1 MLPAG
6 VNIKATRMAQLRE
19 IRVSET
25 RLTYS
30 NKRDW
35 FFHPSAH
42 HVREL
47 LLHFLPSGFV
57 LDGSSVVS
65 VICGK
70 KREGDLQWHQVLG
83 ITFYYVEAFD
93 IPAYMALPHDAK
105 QDCILSTVTAALVTI
120 AERAGSDAA
129 AIVHAAQCVRDCG
142 FAVRIPVKKLWRSTP
157 DRQFR
162 IEVYRCLG
170 TQIGEVWEAHVFD
183 KSHTLLGVDY
193 LTPRRSHAER
203 TTHFSK
209 SRWDGDIYEVTYS
222 RDGSV
227 MYRLDLGPAR
237 RGVPFPQHDEAEAVP
252 ARSKRLHGKLP

>member
-1 MLPAG
+1 
-6 VNIKATRMAQLRE
+6 MAQLRE

-25 RLTYS
+25 PLTYS

-57 LDGSSVVS
+57 LDGSSVVT
-65 VICGK
+65 IIFGR
-70 KREGDLQWHQVLG
+70 KRESDLQWQQIPVLG

-93 IPAYMALPHDAK
+93 IPAYMALPPDD
-105 QDCILSTVTAALVTI
+105 QQECMLSAITAVLIKI
-120 AERAGSDAA
+120 AIHAGSDPAV
-129 AIVHAAQCVRDCG
+129 IVLAAQCVRDCQ
-142 FAVRIPVKKLWRSTP
+142 FMLRIPVRKLWRSTT

-162 IEVYRCLG
+162 IEIYRCLG
-170 TQIGEVWEAHVFD
+170 TSIGEVWEAHVFD
-183 KSHTLLGVDY
+183 KSRLLLGVDY
-193 LTPRRSHAER
+193 LTPRRSCVER

-209 SRWDGDIYEVTYS
+209 PRWNGDIYEVTYS

-227 MYRLDLGPAR
+227 MYQLDLGPAK
-237 RGVPFPQHDEAEAVP
+237 RGVPFPQDDKADAVP
-252 ARSKRLHGKLP
+252 VGPPRLQGKLPR